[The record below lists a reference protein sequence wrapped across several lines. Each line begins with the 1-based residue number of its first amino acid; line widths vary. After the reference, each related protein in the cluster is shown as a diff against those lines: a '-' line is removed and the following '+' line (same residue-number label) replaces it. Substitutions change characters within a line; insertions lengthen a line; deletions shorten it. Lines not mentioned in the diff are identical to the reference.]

1 MSVFH
6 LKAWSPNGQPSFQV
20 KKMKIWKVLNQIEPT
35 NTILGGEIK
44 QKPKSPWQSPEYNSK
59 L

>member
-1 MSVFH
+1 MPVFH
-6 LKAWSPNGQPSFQV
+6 LKAWSPNGQPSFQD

-44 QKPKSPWQSPEYNSK
+44 QKPKSPW
-59 L
+59 